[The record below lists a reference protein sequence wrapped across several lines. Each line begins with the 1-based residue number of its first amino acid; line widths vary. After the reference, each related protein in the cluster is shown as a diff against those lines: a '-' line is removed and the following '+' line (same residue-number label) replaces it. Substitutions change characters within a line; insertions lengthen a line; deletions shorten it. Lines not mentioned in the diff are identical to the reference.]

1 MKILKNVRT
10 ISRNENYCK
19 KDLKTLRNNQKKL
32 EISSAETKPE
42 VKVMNSRTS
51 NAEKQISYLKDKIM
65 EITQSEQQ

>member
-32 EISSAETKPE
+32 EISSAETKLE
-42 VKVMNSRTS
+42 LKVMNSRTS

>member
-51 NAEKQISYLKDKIM
+51 NAENQISYLKDKIM

>member
-1 MKILKNVRT
+1 MKILKNLRT

-19 KDLKTLRNNQKKL
+19 KDLKTLRNNTKKL
-32 EISSAETKPE
+32 EISPAETKPE
-42 VKVMNSRTS
+42 LKVMNSRTS

>member
-1 MKILKNVRT
+1 MKILKNLRT

-19 KDLKTLRNNQKKL
+19 KDLKTLRNNPKKL

-42 VKVMNSRTS
+42 LKVMNSRTS
-51 NAEKQISYLKDKIM
+51 NAEKQISYLKDKVM

>member
-1 MKILKNVRT
+1 MKILKNLRT